1 MYLVTH
7 HDLLYVELN
16 GQLNS
21 PTMENLAL
29 YEDFSEACDAT
40 RKLVK
45 ERLEWLRVNV
55 TTDPICSTE
64 IGGGVSDSQLSIW
77 ISNIVYGVISYYKV
91 TFVPIIS

>member
-7 HDLLYVELN
+7 RDLLYRKL
-16 GQLNS
+16 GT
-21 PTMENLAL
+21 PTIENLAL
-29 YEDFSEACDAT
+29 YEDFSEACDAI

-45 ERLEWLRVNV
+45 ERLVWLKINV
-55 TTDPICSTE
+55 TTDPITSTE
-64 IGGGVSDSQLSIW
+64 IGGGISDSQLSIW